1 MRARK
6 ATFLGAMASV
16 LLAVAPSA
24 SAATVPSMLPAV
36 PLELHRNDGA
46 CTPTDYYFMAV
57 VFEWAEDSP
66 KMMRVA
72 EQAART
78 YATPADLLTLDHG
91 FRYLRVIEVKDVLG
105 LLKFLASL
113 REDEDMK
120 VDLMVQA
127 TPKEQRFASADEQVS
142 MAYEFY
148 ISELAETNGISC
160 GAGL

>member
-1 MRARK
+1 
-6 ATFLGAMASV
+6 
-16 LLAVAPSA
+16 
-24 SAATVPSMLPAV
+24 
-36 PLELHRNDGA
+36 
-46 CTPTDYYFMAV
+46 
-57 VFEWAEDSP
+57 
-66 KMMRVA
+66 MMRVA